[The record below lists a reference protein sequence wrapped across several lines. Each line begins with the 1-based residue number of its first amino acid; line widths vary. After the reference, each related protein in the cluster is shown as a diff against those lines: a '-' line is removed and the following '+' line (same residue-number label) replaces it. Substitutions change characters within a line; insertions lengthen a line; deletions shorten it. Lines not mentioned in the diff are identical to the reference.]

1 VTTEKD
7 PGHVPMRFRES
18 HEVRAGMLKYLDYER
33 KLLDEN
39 LERIFRE
46 SLRELPL
53 GSSEIANA
61 PQYWE
66 RLVDACTTIG
76 SKALDVIEKRLV
88 IVGHSMRWDSNL
100 DYRTLAHQLYLATE
114 QARKMKNVYM
124 QRRKCV
130 QAVLKAVDIYED
142 RNPDKRMALRDL
154 YGLNVSDYKAW
165 VQESFKLFVSQ
176 TNVNPRFFD
185 MYSTEWERFCQDFI
199 AVRNQQT
206 ETERVFRSYYE
217 KFALELEKQLSK
229 GSFSFQTQK
238 LSPKRNDIDLSEDLA
253 LNLKLNSGELIMMY
267 EFQKP
272 TSVNIMDL
280 SQEIF
285 LALMNKFHIEFL
297 GVVPINT
304 GNKGIRVEL
313 PKPEK
318 TEILK
323 DIQST
328 VLEIFK
334 NYKN

>member
-7 PGHVPMRFRES
+7 PGHVPMRYFES
-18 HEVRAGMLKYLDYER
+18 HEVREGMLVYLNYER

-39 LERIFRE
+39 LERIFRL
-46 SLRELPL
+46 SLRDLPL
-53 GSSEIANA
+53 GASEIANA

-76 SKALDVIEKRLV
+76 SRALDVIEKRLV
-88 IVGHSMRWDSNL
+88 IIGHSMRWDSNI

-130 QAVLKAVDIYED
+130 QAVLKAVEVNEN
-142 RNPDKRMALRDL
+142 RNAGRPMTLRDL
-154 YGLNVSDYKAW
+154 YELPPNDFKVW
-165 VQESFKLFVSQ
+165 VQQSFRFFEMHTS
-176 TNVNPRFFD
+176 VNPRFFE
-185 MYSTEWERFCQDFI
+185 MYSIEWERFCTDFI
-199 AVRNQQT
+199 SVQNKKT
-206 ETERVFRSYYE
+206 DTERVFRSYYE

-229 GSFSFQTQK
+229 GSFSFQTQMF
-238 LSPKRNDIDLSEDLA
+238 SPKRNDIDLSEDLA